1 MLLELAFDSGQDPDL
16 TLLADVSEV
25 LEQIVDDTL
34 AWAYAQ
40 ASPAAVVLLEEVGFT
55 RDALMSVARAMSG
68 PTEPSVVPATSGD
81 LHAEVEK
88 ATAWAARTAALS
100 ERWSGKKYTAAMEQ
114 LEDDVKQ
121 KRLQGRLQAGWI
133 ATSARNVRDWLA
145 AGAGKWPGS
154 DQSYARLIGGTL
166 LGSFKGSAK
175 DLAKR
180 AWPSVLEELDAFVAE
195 RDAVRRELAPLA
207 AFARSVRAR
216 VEAELTRRRALT
228 FDGMLSRLADRVTCD
243 GGARS
248 ALAMRIRERFDAA
261 FVDEFQDTDDAQWRV
276 IEAALHGHRRLFLIG
291 DPKQA
296 IYAFRGADVNVYL
309 AASRVVDESHRRT
322 MTFNWRSD
330 PRAVKAL
337 NVLWR
342 PDSFAFDQERI
353 DYVKVSAKKPPGS
366 IQSAAAS
373 SCDGSTIASGE
384 APRGTRSRAR
394 STGSS
399 RDSRLARPWPGSA
412 TSAAASSRDER
423 SSRRSKSATS
433 SRWTWRSWSTAIP
446 RRGRCSRHSVEPACR
461 PSPPRRTRS
470 STRPSPAGS
479 PRGSRP
485 WRAAGAIGRRGR
497 PS

>member
-1 MLLELAFDSGQDPDL
+1 M
-16 TLLADVSEV
+16 
-25 LEQIVDDTL
+25 
-34 AWAYAQ
+34 
-40 ASPAAVVLLEEVGFT
+40 
-55 RDALMSVARAMSG
+55 
-68 PTEPSVVPATSGD
+68 
-81 LHAEVEK
+81 
-88 ATAWAARTAALS
+88 
-100 ERWSGKKYTAAMEQ
+100 
-114 LEDDVKQ
+114 KQ

-195 RDAVRRELAPLA
+195 RDAVRRAPPSRRSRVA
-207 AFARSVRAR
+207 CARGSRPSC
-216 VEAELTRRRALT
+216 TRRRALT

-353 DYVKVSAKKPPGS
+353 DYVKVSAKKPPRLDPERCGIELRWIDDRVRGGAEGNPVARKIDGVIARLTAREAVAWLRNERS
-366 IQSAAAS
+366 RVVERRKKLEKVEVRDVEPVDLAVLVNSHSEARQVQQALRRAGVPAVAAS
-373 SCDGSTIASGE
+373 KDSVFDTPIAGWLAAWLE
-384 APRGTRSRAR
+384 AVAGGGRDWAARTAVVTPLFGWTGDELAWALAVAGRGDEARA
-394 STGSS
+394 
-399 RDSRLARPWPGSA
+399 
-412 TSAAASSRDER
+412 
-423 SSRRSKSATS
+423 
-433 SRWTWRSWSTAIP
+433 
-446 RRGRCSRHSVEPACR
+446 
-461 PSPPRRTRS
+461 
-470 STRPSPAGS
+470 
-479 PRGSRP
+479 
-485 WRAAGAIGRRGR
+485 RRGR
-497 PS
+497 PG